1 MHVNMVLWLGFYT
14 SILCQHALMNSGRI
28 RHICLG
34 RNLSSVVKHALYL
47 DRGFRGVRAGE
58 EKNACGDAF
67 RFLPYSI
74 FSFAH
79 STPRS

>member
-1 MHVNMVLWLGFYT
+1 
-14 SILCQHALMNSGRI
+14 MNSGRI

-34 RNLSSVVKHALYL
+34 RNLSSVVTETRAIS
-47 DRGFRGVRAGE
+47 RGFRGVRAGE
-58 EKNACGDAF
+58 EKNVCGDAF
-67 RFLPYSI
+67 RSLSYSI